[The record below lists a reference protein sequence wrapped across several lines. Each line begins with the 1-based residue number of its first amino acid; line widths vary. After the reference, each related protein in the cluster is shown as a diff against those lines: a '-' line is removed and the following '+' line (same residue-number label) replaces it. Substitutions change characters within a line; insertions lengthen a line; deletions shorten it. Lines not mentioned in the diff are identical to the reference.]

1 VKKGASS
8 ISSSGR
14 IEDDRARSRKTNS
27 MALFLNTR
35 RDFLASMAMVVSGS
49 AIPPVTAVL
58 RSTKLFAQEP
68 KTFPMAL
75 AEPLRHN
82 RPSEIAGD
90 LARFREKG
98 YTGIWIEN
106 DYVRWVDGADDPD
119 QGFNG
124 CWRLFNIFDF
134 TFSSARDLYRSYL
147 RELNSLCAKSDLEI
161 WASFWVPLP
170 NVEMLQYLR
179 EHRPGALGQ
188 ARGDKEPITTLCTCQ
203 AGQGLTFL
211 TQMFEQFLDQF
222 PQVKGVKI
230 ATGDN
235 GAAICD
241 ETCPNAHGTTQAQHA
256 GNLFGA
262 IDRTLHRPLRKGRL
276 MLYPWY
282 WGEGF
287 TEQILAQ
294 LQGDYLVMTKMEQN
308 SQQALEPGQ
317 AGDPI
322 FDDSIV
328 SERPGP
334 DFEHWRKLVGAERI
348 IDMVPVGSG
357 PDDWFFNY
365 PPYPGRL
372 CRRFQQLRRLGVQR
386 FLDYECGGHEAGSN
400 EEAVAI
406 FSKDPDV
413 SEDELLTRVA
423 SRLYRNP
430 GAQTAAVRG
439 WKQFDRGFG
448 KIPMGLGDT
457 GNPQFS
463 GRFGFAWPLCLAT
476 PLVADIFGDKDRWHE
491 IFWFSPYNFFLPHT
505 SPRIQVH
512 FLRVLPDWE
521 GSLEQLALADRL
533 ENTNASRREHVAVQA
548 HVLGAKSVL
557 NWCSGAALA
566 NEHPFPAGSW
576 KVLLAEELE
585 LTKAF
590 QALRAENPWVW
601 ANNCWHPEQ
610 TPLHQKQIGFRADD
624 RDPFVAKLRILEAVL
639 AS

>member
-1 VKKGASS
+1 MAMAS
-8 ISSSGR
+8 
-14 IEDDRARSRKTNS
+14 
-27 MALFLNTR
+27 FLNTR
-35 RDFLASMAMVVSGS
+35 REFLTSMAVAAAGTLIPS
-49 AIPPVTAVL
+49 AAAGI
-58 RSTKLFAQEP
+58 RSTKLLTAQA
-68 KTFPMAL
+68 KAFPMAL
-75 AEPLRHN
+75 AEPLRHKN
-82 RPSEIAGD
+82 PSEIGAD

-106 DYVRWVDGADDPD
+106 DYVRWVDAADDPD
-119 QGFNG
+119 QGFHG

-134 TFSSARDLYRSYL
+134 TFSSARDLYQAYL
-147 RELNSLCAKSDLEI
+147 RELDGLCAKNDLEI

-170 NVEMLQYLR
+170 NVEMLKYLR

-188 ARGDKEPITTLCTCQ
+188 ARGDKEPVTTLCTCQ
-203 AGQGLTFL
+203 AGQGLAFL
-211 TQMFEQFLDQF
+211 AEMFEQFLDQF

-256 GNLFGA
+256 GNLFGT
-262 IDRTLHRPLRKGRL
+262 IDRTLHRPKRKGRL

-287 TEQILAQ
+287 TDQILAQ

-317 AGDPI
+317 IGDPI
-322 FDDSIV
+322 FDDSII

-334 DFEHWRKLVGAERI
+334 DFDHWRKLVGPERI

-372 CRRFQQLRRLGVQR
+372 CRRFQQLRNLGVQR
-386 FLDYECGGHEAGSN
+386 FLDYECGGHDAGSN
-400 EEAVAI
+400 EEAVAV
-406 FSKDPDV
+406 FSKDPNV
-413 SEDELLTRVA
+413 SEDELLALVA
-423 SRLYRNP
+423 GRLYRNP
-430 GAQTAAVRG
+430 NAQASAIKG
-439 WKQFDRGFG
+439 WRQFDQGFG
-448 KIPMGLGDT
+448 KIPMGLGGT

-476 PLVADIFGDKDRWHE
+476 PLVASAFGDKDRWHE
-491 IFWFSPYNFFLPHT
+491 VFWFSPYNFFLPLT

-512 FLRVLPDWE
+512 FLRVLADWE
-521 GSLEQLALADRL
+521 GSLDYLALADRL
-533 ENTNASRREHVAVQA
+533 EHTDASRREHVAVQA
-548 HVLGAKSVL
+548 HVLGARSVL
-557 NWCSGAALA
+557 NWCTAAALA
-566 NEHPFPAGSW
+566 NEHPLPVGSW

-585 LTKAF
+585 LTKSF
-590 QALRAENPWVW
+590 QALRVEHPWVW

-610 TPLHQKQIGFRADD
+610 TPLHQKHIGFTPGD
-624 RDPFVAKLRILEAVL
+624 RDPFVAKIRILDAAL
-639 AS
+639 QAS

>member
-1 VKKGASS
+1 MF
-8 ISSSGR
+8 
-14 IEDDRARSRKTNS
+14 

-35 RDFLASMAMVVSGS
+35 REFLASMALAASGTFVPS
-49 AIPPVTAVL
+49 AAAAL
-58 RSTKLFAQEP
+58 LSTKEATEEAEA
-68 KTFPMAL
+68 FPMAL
-75 AEPLRHN
+75 AEPLRHK

-90 LARFREKG
+90 LARYRGKG

-119 QGFNG
+119 QGFHG

-134 TFSSARDLYRSYL
+134 TFSSARDLYQNYL
-147 RELNSLCAKSDLEI
+147 RDLDGLCAKNDLEI

-170 NVEMLQYLR
+170 NVEMLKYLH

-203 AGQGLTFL
+203 AGQGLAFL
-211 TQMFEQFLDQF
+211 GEMFEQFLDQY

-256 GNLFGA
+256 GNLFGT
-262 IDRTLHRPLRKGRL
+262 IDRALHRPQRKRRL

-287 TEQILAQ
+287 TDQILAQ
-294 LQGDYLVMTKMEQN
+294 LQSDYLVMTKMEQN
-308 SQQALEPGQ
+308 SQQELEPGQ
-317 AGDPI
+317 VGDPI
-322 FDDSIV
+322 FDDSII
-328 SERPGP
+328 SEKPGP

-372 CRRFQQLRRLGVQR
+372 CRRFQHLRSLGVLR
-386 FLDYECGGHEAGSN
+386 FLDYECGGHDAGSN
-400 EEAVAI
+400 EEAVAV
-406 FSKDPDV
+406 FSRDPNV
-413 SEDELLTRVA
+413 SEDELLARVA
-423 SRLYRNP
+423 GRLYRNSN
-430 GAQTAAVRG
+430 ARAAAIKG
-439 WKQFDRGFG
+439 WKQFDQGFG
-448 KIPMGLGDT
+448 RIPMGLGGT

-476 PLVADIFGDKDRWHE
+476 PLVAEAFGDKDRWHE
-491 IFWFSPYNFFLPHT
+491 IFWFSPYNFFLPPAA
-505 SPRIQVH
+505 PRIQVH
-512 FLRVLPDWE
+512 FVRVLSCWQE
-521 GSLEQLALADRL
+521 SLDQLALADRL
-533 ENTNASRREHVAVQA
+533 ENTEASRREHVAIQA
-548 HVLGAKSVL
+548 HVLGARSVL
-557 NWCSGAALA
+557 NWCAGAALA
-566 NEHPFPAGSW
+566 NEHPLPTGSW
-576 KVLLAEELE
+576 KILLADELQ
-585 LTKAF
+585 LTKDF
-590 QALRAENPWVW
+590 QELRTQHPWVW

-610 TPLHQKQIGFRADD
+610 TPLHQKHVGFTAED
-624 RDPFVAKLRILEAVL
+624 RDPFVAKIRILDTAL
-639 AS
+639 GAS